1 MRWTFLEDNQPLLLR
16 RERLSE
22 GGRQMKNETDLFKHV
37 GKIIGKGSA
46 SLLKHLEKQYMINTW
61 EAKQR
66 QFQLQEK
73 QNAV

>member
-46 SLLKHLEKQYMINTW
+46 SLLKHLEKQ
-61 EAKQR
+61 
-66 QFQLQEK
+66 
-73 QNAV
+73 